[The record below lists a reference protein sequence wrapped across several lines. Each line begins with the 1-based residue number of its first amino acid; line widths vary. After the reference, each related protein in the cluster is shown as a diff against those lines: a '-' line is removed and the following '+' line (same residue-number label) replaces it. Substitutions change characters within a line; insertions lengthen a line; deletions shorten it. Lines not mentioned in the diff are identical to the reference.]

1 MCKPILVISF
11 GLDQAEEQVI
21 FDYDVTC
28 VSESTM
34 VGLTACGGGG
44 VGVGTRACCVAAD
57 KMDSN
62 FSIRSIRSIFP
73 LAKISSTIC
82 IDSANETGPL
92 PKYPIFEEKLREK
105 NAENLPVT
113 LGESVDL
120 GVPAPPGD
128 PSGRG
133 DRLDSGEAGLC
144 SLTLEPK
151 DSKLG

>member
-1 MCKPILVISF
+1 MR
-11 GLDQAEEQVI
+11 
-21 FDYDVTC
+21 
-28 VSESTM
+28 
-34 VGLTACGGGG
+34 
-44 VGVGTRACCVAAD
+44 RAHFL
-57 KMDSN
+57 N
-62 FSIRSIRSIFP
+62 IQ
-73 LAKISSTIC
+73 
-82 IDSANETGPL
+82 
-92 PKYPIFEEKLREK
+92 YLRKNWEK